1 MSTNKECRFYPVQ
14 CTEETFKG
22 LAAQEGHVYFV
33 TDKKKLFLGKNN
45 EMIPMCANSGI
56 FYGHKEVEYANDGNK
71 PDPKVYFYE
80 EDIEGEDMPEIDD
93 LILNI
98 GTDNSPDGCFY
109 RVLSYED
116 GVFDTTRLTLQGTGG
131 GSGGGGSTPG
141 ATSFGIVTI
150 GAPYIF
156 SSSASSMKIK
166 FRANYAGLE
175 DNKIVSVSLS
185 LKNEAEPF

>member
-56 FYGHKEVEYANDGNK
+56 FYGHKIIEYVNDGNK
-71 PDPKVYFYE
+71 PDPRVTFLTD
-80 EDIEGEDMPEIDD
+80 DIEGDDIPEIDD

-98 GTDNSPDGCFY
+98 GNDEYPDGCFY
-109 RVLSYED
+109 RVMEVGEGML
-116 GVFDTTRLTLQGTGG
+116 VTNRLTLQGTGG
-131 GSGGGGSTPG
+131 GGPSGPSGPSSTNFSISLPYGKNIMVSSQGGVLD
-141 ATSFGIVTI
+141 VT
-150 GAPYIF
+150 
-156 SSSASSMKIK
+156 
-166 FRANYAGLE
+166 L
-175 DNKIVSVSLS
+175 
-185 LKNEAEPF
+185 